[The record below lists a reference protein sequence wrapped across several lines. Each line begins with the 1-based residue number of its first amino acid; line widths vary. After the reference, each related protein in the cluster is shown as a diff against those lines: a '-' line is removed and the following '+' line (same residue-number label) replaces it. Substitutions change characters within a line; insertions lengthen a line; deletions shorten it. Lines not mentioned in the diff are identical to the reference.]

1 MRHPLVTIIRTAS
14 TLIQWVIRTTRGWIL
29 TQSVACPC
37 WCTAAIDSPALRV
50 PPALVGPLAQPLR
63 PRSLRGSGGC
73 RKPDRQPAHC
83 GRITRMPHLVLKLG
97 TLLAAALFL
106 VHVVVA
112 ARERPPAPH
121 PFWDGPSPRVIAH
134 RGGRGLWPENT
145 LYAFRRAAAARCWL
159 SLDRRQ
165 RRNSPL
171 PRPGRDRTYGAG
183 SLPGLAQGAYEPRA
197 QGPRRS
203 TVGAAV
209 RTHPRARH
217 AATGRDR
224 FGRPGSDGRL
234 PCRLSGS
241 GNRRDEGRG
250 R

>member
-14 TLIQWVIRTTRGWIL
+14 TLIQWVIRTTSGWIL
-29 TQSVACPC
+29 TQPVACAC
-37 WCTAAIDSPALRV
+37 CTAAIDSPALRV

-63 PRSLRGSGGC
+63 PGSLRGSGGC

-112 ARERPPAPH
+112 VRERPPAPH

-145 LYAFRRAAAARCWL
+145 LYAFRRAAALGADVL
-159 SLDRRQ
+159 EMDVRQ
-165 RRNSPL
+165 TADGEL
-171 PRPGRDRTYGAG
+171 VVLHDETVDRT
-183 SLPGLAQGAYEPRA
+183 
-197 QGPRRS
+197 
-203 TVGAAV
+203 T
-209 RTHPRARH
+209 
-217 AATGRDR
+217 D
-224 FGRPGSDGRL
+224 
-234 PCRLSGS
+234 GS
-241 GNRRDEGRG
+241 GP
-250 R
+250 